1 MKEQRLIEI
10 LLQIRKLE
18 AKRDYLLAT
27 IANEKEVNRNK

>member
-1 MKEQRLIEI
+1 MKEELIKI
-10 LLQIRKLE
+10 LLEIRKLE